1 MDHGRRETM
10 SKHIDKL
17 LPFYLNR
24 TLEAEEACCVEEHL
38 AGCARCQASL
48 TQWERLALAAER
60 AVPEAGC
67 LPPLSPLVFT
77 GLHRLSLRQ
86 ALASSL
92 SLVWAQRVVVLR
104 GLWLLVLAVVMVVV
118 VLGTMFLG
126 NLTLFALVPILAAL
140 IVTQTMSN
148 EYDPA
153 YEITEALPTPTGTL
167 IFARLT
173 LVLALIVGLAGTGSI
188 LVAALDGGEILILVM
203 AWLGPMLVLS
213 AFATLLSLLWRPLP
227 AAGITLLGWG
237 LVILQLAREQMGVSV
252 LLISLRPLL
261 HPDGLLVAAEL
272 LLAGFLWL
280 LAWLWLSRG
289 TPPALRLEQR

>member
-1 MDHGRRETM
+1 M

-24 TLEAEEACCVEEHL
+24 TLEAEEASSVEQHL

-48 TQWERLALAAER
+48 AQWEHLALVAGR

-67 LPPLSPLVFT
+67 LPPLSPLVRA

-92 SLVWAQRVVVLR
+92 SLVWAQRVVLR
-104 GLWLLVLAVVMVVV
+104 GPWLLVLAVVIVVA

-126 NLTLFALVPILAAL
+126 SLPLFALVPILAAL

-173 LVLALIVGLAGTGSI
+173 LALALIVGLAGTGSI
-188 LVAALDGGEILILVM
+188 LVAALDGGELLILVM

-237 LVILQLAREQMGVSV
+237 LVILQLAREQMGVST

-272 LLAGFLWL
+272 LLAGLLWL

-289 TPPALRLEQR
+289 TPPALRLEER

>member
-1 MDHGRRETM
+1 M

-24 TLEAEEACCVEEHL
+24 TLEAEEASSVEQHL

-48 TQWERLALAAER
+48 AQWEHLALVAGR

-67 LPPLSPLVFT
+67 LPPLSPLVRA

-92 SLVWAQRVVVLR
+92 SLVWAQRVVLR
-104 GLWLLVLAVVMVVV
+104 GPWLLVLAVVIVVA

-126 NLTLFALVPILAAL
+126 SLPLFALVPILAAL

-173 LVLALIVGLAGTGSI
+173 LALALIVGLAGTGSI
-188 LVAALDGGEILILVM
+188 LVAALDGGELLILVM

-227 AAGITLLGWG
+227 AAGVTLLGWG
-237 LVILQLAREQMGVSV
+237 LVILQLAREQMGVSAS
-252 LLISLRPLL
+252 LISLRHLL

-272 LLAGFLWL
+272 LLAGLLWL

-289 TPPALRLEQR
+289 TPPALRLEER

>member
-1 MDHGRRETM
+1 M

-17 LPFYLNR
+17 LPLYLNR
-24 TLEAEEACCVEEHL
+24 TLEAEEASSVEEHL

-48 TQWERLALAAER
+48 TQWERLALAAGR

-67 LPPLSPLVFT
+67 LPPLSPLVYT

-104 GLWLLVLAVVMVVV
+104 GLWLLVLAVVMVVA
-118 VLGTMFLG
+118 VLGTRFLG
-126 NLTLFALVPILAAL
+126 SLPLFALVPILAAL
-140 IVTQTMSN
+140 TVTQTISK

-153 YEITEALPTPTGTL
+153 YEITEVLPTPTGTL

-173 LVLALIVGLAGTGSI
+173 LALALIVGLAGTGSI
-188 LVAALDGGEILILVM
+188 LVAALDGGGLLILVM

-227 AAGITLLGWG
+227 AAGVTLLGWG
-237 LVILQLAREQMGVSV
+237 LVILQLAREQMGVSAS
-252 LLISLRPLL
+252 LISLRPLL

-272 LLAGFLWL
+272 LLAGLLWL

-289 TPPALRLEQR
+289 TPPALRLEER

>member
-1 MDHGRRETM
+1 M

-24 TLEAEEACCVEEHL
+24 TLEAEEASSVEQHL

-48 TQWERLALAAER
+48 AQWEHLALVAGR

-67 LPPLSPLVFT
+67 LPPLSPLVRA

-92 SLVWAQRVVVLR
+92 SLVWAQRVVLR
-104 GLWLLVLAVVMVVV
+104 GPWLLVLAVVIVVA

-126 NLTLFALVPILAAL
+126 SLPLFALVPILAAL

-173 LVLALIVGLAGTGSI
+173 LALALIVGLAGTGSI
-188 LVAALDGGEILILVM
+188 LVAALDGGELLILVM

-227 AAGITLLGWG
+227 AAGVTLLGWG
-237 LVILQLAREQMGVSV
+237 LVILQLAREQMGVST

-272 LLAGFLWL
+272 LLAGLLWL

-289 TPPALRLEQR
+289 TPPALRLEGR

>member
-1 MDHGRRETM
+1 M

-24 TLEAEEACCVEEHL
+24 TLEAEEASSVEQHL

-48 TQWERLALAAER
+48 AQWEHLALVAGR

-67 LPPLSPLVFT
+67 LPPLSPLVRA

-92 SLVWAQRVVVLR
+92 SLVWAQRVVLR
-104 GLWLLVLAVVMVVV
+104 GPWLLVLAVVIVVA

-126 NLTLFALVPILAAL
+126 SLPLFALVPILAAL

-153 YEITEALPTPTGTL
+153 YEITEALPIPTGTL

-173 LVLALIVGLAGTGSI
+173 LALALIVGLAGTGSI
-188 LVAALDGGEILILVM
+188 LVAALDGGELLILVM

-213 AFATLLSLLWRPLP
+213 AFATLLSLLWRPLL
-227 AAGITLLGWG
+227 AAGVTLLGWG
-237 LVILQLAREQMGVSV
+237 LVILQLAREQMGVST
-252 LLISLRPLL
+252 LLISLRLLL

-272 LLAGFLWL
+272 LLAGLLWL

-289 TPPALRLEQR
+289 TPPALRLEER

>member
-1 MDHGRRETM
+1 M

-24 TLEAEEACCVEEHL
+24 TLEAEEASSVEQHL

-48 TQWERLALAAER
+48 AQWEHLALVAGR

-67 LPPLSPLVFT
+67 LPPLSPLVRA

-92 SLVWAQRVVVLR
+92 SLVWAQRVVLR
-104 GLWLLVLAVVMVVV
+104 GPWLLVLAVVIVVA

-126 NLTLFALVPILAAL
+126 SLPLFALVPILAAL

-173 LVLALIVGLAGTGSI
+173 LALALIVGLAGTGSI
-188 LVAALDGGEILILVM
+188 LVAALDGGELLILVM

-237 LVILQLAREQMGVSV
+237 LVILQLAREQMGVST

-272 LLAGFLWL
+272 LLAGLLWL

-289 TPPALRLEQR
+289 TPPALRLEGR